1 MLQVKK
7 KNLFEKA
14 SNVMKKKLEIDVT
27 SVKNVSEDIK
37 VQAVINGFADYAT
50 HTM

>member
-1 MLQVKK
+1 MKVMKKIRLQ
-7 KNLFEKA
+7 KA